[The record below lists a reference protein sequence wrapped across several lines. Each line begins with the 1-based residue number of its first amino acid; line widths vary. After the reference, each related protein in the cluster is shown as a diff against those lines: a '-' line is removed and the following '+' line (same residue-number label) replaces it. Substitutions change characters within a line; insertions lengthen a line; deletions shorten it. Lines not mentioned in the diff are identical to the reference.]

1 MYFTRLSAHVVC
13 VVEAKGK
20 LQEQLTTLST
30 SQSSASTEV
39 ETLKRRVEDTD
50 REKRELI
57 GVISRLKEESTQR
70 DGV

>member
-1 MYFTRLSAHVVC
+1 
-13 VVEAKGK
+13 VEAKGK

-39 ETLKRRVEDTD
+39 ENLKRRVEDTD

-57 GVISRLKEESTQR
+57 GVISRLKEEGTQR
-70 DGV
+70 DGG

>member
-1 MYFTRLSAHVVC
+1 MWVG

>member
-1 MYFTRLSAHVVC
+1 MI
-13 VVEAKGK
+13 VEAKGK

-30 SQSSASTEV
+30 SQASASTEA

-57 GVISRLKEESTQR
+57 GVISRLKEEGTQR
-70 DGV
+70 DGE

>member
-1 MYFTRLSAHVVC
+1 MV

-30 SQSSASTEV
+30 SQASASTDA

-57 GVISRLKEESTQR
+57 GVISRLKEEGTQR
-70 DGV
+70 DGE